1 MRIVVRQIHGD
12 SGIPIVIPVA
22 DADDAITKRC
32 LDNLETC
39 TSLPLK
45 VYLVESLG
53 DTFRWGMSMN
63 AGIQASG
70 QTGFVIGMDS
80 DAFPKPGAIE
90 KLIAF
95 CQSDPRLGYVGVK
108 IINPT
113 FVNLGWVDSGPIKYA
128 LGAIKAKA
136 PFFAVRRLVKG
147 GWWLLGPGLVSKHK
161 PGKMIG
167 FSSTMFFLSRRCY
180 TDIGPFDERYRI
192 SFVDGDYAYRVLT
205 SEKWFIS
212 TCPEV
217 EVYHGLHST
226 QYTGYYDKR
235 IEKAWECGGLE
246 YFRKDWPKE
255 RMKIVKK
262 CAKEGKFIIHK
273 AELSQIQSDRQ
284 HPKQ

>member
-1 MRIVVRQIHGD
+1 MLMRIVVKQIHGD
-12 SGIPIVIPVA
+12 SGIPIIIPVA
-22 DADDAITKRC
+22 DANDAITNRC

-39 TSLPLK
+39 TALPLK
-45 VYLVESLG
+45 VFLVESLG
-53 DTFRWGMSMN
+53 DSFRWGKSMN
-63 AGIQASG
+63 AGIQAAG
-70 QTGFVIGMDS
+70 QTDFVIGMDS

-95 CQSDPRLGYVGVK
+95 CQSDSRLGYVGVK

-113 FVNLGWVDSGPIKYA
+113 FVNLGWVDRGPIRYF
-128 LGAIKAKA
+128 LSSIKLKA
-136 PFFAVRRLVKG
+136 PFHAMRRLMKG

-161 PGKMIG
+161 PGKMMG

-192 SFVDGDYAYRVLT
+192 SFVDADYAYRILT

-217 EVYHGLHST
+217 EVYHTLHST

-235 IEKAWECGGLE
+235 IEKEWECGGLE
-246 YFRKDWPKE
+246 HYKNDWPKE
-255 RMKIVKK
+255 RMRIVKK
-262 CAKEGKFIIHK
+262 CAKEGKFIVHR
-273 AELSQIQSDRQ
+273 AQLPQTQRDWQ
-284 HPKQ
+284 HL